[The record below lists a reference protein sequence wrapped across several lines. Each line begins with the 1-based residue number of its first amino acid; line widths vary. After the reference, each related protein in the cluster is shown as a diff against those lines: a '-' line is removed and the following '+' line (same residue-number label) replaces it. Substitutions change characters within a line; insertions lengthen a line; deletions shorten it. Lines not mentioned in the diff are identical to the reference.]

1 MTLALFEIGNPF
13 EATQE
18 VRDDF
23 TNRVKSIIQTHADV
37 ENIEVSFVTD
47 TMLIEILILPPFK
60 DSVSELIKRMG
71 SIGTRRDIAVFLCN
85 ADLANVKIV
94 GFECKAKESVD
105 KAWPS

>member
-1 MTLALFEIGNPF
+1 MTLTLFEIGNPF

-18 VRDDF
+18 VRDGF
-23 TNRVKSIIQTHADV
+23 TNRIKSIIQTHADV

-60 DSVSELIKRMG
+60 DSVRELTKRMG
-71 SIGTRRDIAVFLCN
+71 SMGTRRDIAVFLCN

-94 GFECKAKESVD
+94 GFECKTKEPVVN
-105 KAWPS
+105 ACPS